1 MAGMNPVPEDVLD
14 ALSDLAAGRLQRSR
28 HDLVWEGRDLTPE
41 FEAVLAKEGFA
52 PLRLRDLAVPRGVRF
67 PAFVLRQGTAHFGH
81 VFREKFTESEDRLLF
96 GSVARDGRG
105 DWDVMLTR
113 RSTEPVWV
121 AMAQGTAF
129 DEDRPS
135 GGR

>member
-1 MAGMNPVPEDVLD
+1 MASANPVPEDVLG
-14 ALSDLAAGRLQRSR
+14 ALRDLASGRLQRSR
-28 HDLVWEGRDLTPE
+28 HELIWEGRDLTPE
-41 FEAVLAKEGFA
+41 FEAVLAKDGFA
-52 PLRLRDLAVPRGVRF
+52 PVRLRDLAAPRGVRF

-96 GSVARDGRG
+96 GSVARDLRG
-105 DWDVMLTR
+105 DWAIMLTR

-121 AMAQGTAF
+121 NLAQGSAF